1 MAALWNTSCGHYL
14 YERAIMRP
22 VETHSS
28 WYRNL
33 PILPPATASH
43 GNKKKK
49 KKEVS
54 RLGHPG
60 YRHHPRMQMVDA
72 IKWHRDL
79 KMNIDMVSRDDS
91 LLGPEHKY
99 LFLIPGQLDVL
110 R

>member
-1 MAALWNTSCGHYL
+1 M
-14 YERAIMRP
+14 
-22 VETHSS
+22 
-28 WYRNL
+28 
-33 PILPPATASH
+33 
-43 GNKKKK
+43 
-49 KKEVS
+49 
-54 RLGHPG
+54 GHPG